1 MERLSDL
8 WEKFS
13 LSESENRR
21 AEREL
26 REIIEA
32 QVPTIVFLS
41 KTWSSKSRME
51 RIKNTLEFDGL
62 FTIPSDRRGGG
73 LALMWKGRDMV

>member
-1 MERLSDL
+1 MNLLVWNCWGFR
-8 WEKFS
+8 
-13 LSESENRR
+13 NRR

-26 REIIEA
+26 REIIQA

>member
-1 MERLSDL
+1 MNLLAWNCRGLR
-8 WEKFS
+8 
-13 LSESENRR
+13 NRR

-26 REIIEA
+26 GEIIQA

-62 FTIPSDRRGGG
+62 FTVPSDRRGGG
-73 LALMWKGRDMV
+73 LAFMWKGRDMV